1 MTLDELILEWSYRTD
16 KGYPCLDNPSDIA
29 VLRTLL
35 ERLNLPAEKIIDE
48 YDNKA
53 VFGEIR
59 CVGGCFSEDE
69 SIKIEIGDEIILK
82 MKKIFQEYDF
92 EEYDSEEE
100 ELGKVIRSIINFA
113 DQEADL
119 KKIFN
124 D

>member
-1 MTLDELILEWSYRTD
+1 MELKISLKSEQKDFLDQIKEEYSIKGIGESIQLMT
-16 KGYPCLDNPSDIA
+16 
-29 VLRTLL
+29 
-35 ERLNLPAEKIIDE
+35 EKIIDE